1 MKRFS
6 AISEM
11 ATAGLWCMTVC
22 VVILAMIRTTYAL
35 DNRNDD
41 LIFDATKESMS
52 LVLPHDTY
60 PGFNIQRISA
70 AGLTTTSA
78 NLSSSSSASGSG
90 DPMATYKLNKKY
102 AKYFTVLENGM
113 LMTTSDLSP
122 LVNQPVNLV
131 VVEETPNATY
141 THQLQL
147 FVMNRKDMIRFPS
160 ATLEVSGE
168 VMENKA
174 AGTKV
179 QGVPLLQANSLSGHK
194 AISYAIIDG
203 NEDETFTLQN
213 SVTKEM
219 RTTQSIK
226 HGEKAGVWLVTNKP
240 LDREAKNNYSLMI
253 QATDNEGL
261 DKALSRVS
269 IIVLDDND
277 NRPIFTHPNFKFAI
291 AGNKTTNLD
300 GNATVTWD
308 RFTKIGRIQA
318 KDADGDRVA
327 YKLLTPNNLIVI
339 VPQTGELL
347 LAGEPDRSELLL
359 KVEAHDL
366 RTPSLTSKKPV
377 DVLVEF
383 VAPDPVSVV
392 VQHLEHD
399 DAYAQQHSHRRDKRR
414 VTRAVR
420 PTKRI
425 EFTEADGDTEGK
437 SVFQLEKETDR
448 ETFKIRDEN
457 PWVTVEPNGAVRT
470 KKKWDY
476 EELGPE
482 KTIDFWVIIS
492 NSGQSGK
499 FYDFVFLFFVA
510 ISETHTE
517 NHRIILRA
525 RYFRIWKRRVKCN
538 HGEKNAN
545 KTCEPKPK
553 IINSIEKKT
562 ILLLGFASSLPLAS
576 QCAPN
581 RFACICRIL
590 SAQKKVNKN
599 GSSCV
604 GYMFA
609 LIPVK

>member
-1 MKRFS
+1 MMNLGAAEMMRRQSSVVEPSSTTAVVGGRRQQPRRPMKRFS

-11 ATAGLWCMTVC
+11 ATAGVWCMTIC

-78 NLSSSSSASGSG
+78 NLSSSASASGSG
-90 DPMATYKLNKKY
+90 DPMATYTLNKKY

-141 THQLQL
+141 KHQLQL

-194 AISYAIIDG
+194 SISYAIIDG

-240 LDREAKNNYSLMI
+240 LDREAKNNYTLMI
-253 QATDNEGL
+253 QATDNDGL

-277 NRPIFTHPNFKFAI
+277 NRPIFTHPSFKFAI

-499 FYDFVFLFFVA
+499 FYEFFSFFLRSNFR
-510 ISETHTE
+510 IHTE

-525 RYFRIWKRRVKCN
+525 RYFRIWERRVECN
-538 HGEKNAN
+538 HGAKEMWIKR
-545 KTCEPKPK
+545 
-553 IINSIEKKT
+553 
-562 ILLLGFASSLPLAS
+562 AS
-576 QCAPN
+576 PN
-581 RFACICRIL
+581 
-590 SAQKKVNKN
+590 
-599 GSSCV
+599 
-604 GYMFA
+604 
-609 LIPVK
+609 P

>member
-1 MKRFS
+1 MIDLGAAEMMRRQSSVIGLSSTTTTALVDAHRPTKRFS
-6 AISEM
+6 AISKM
-11 ATAGLWCMTVC
+11 TTTAAWCMAFC

-41 LIFDATKESMS
+41 LVFDATKESMS

-60 PGFNIQRISA
+60 PGFNVQRISA
-70 AGLTTTSA
+70 AGMAATTPA
-78 NLSSSSSASGSG
+78 NMSSMSSSSGSG
-90 DPMATYKLNKKY
+90 DPMATYTLNKKY

-147 FVMNRKDMIRFPS
+147 FVMNRKDMIRFPT

-194 AISYAIIDG
+194 SITYAIIDG

-261 DKALSRVS
+261 DKALSRVT
-269 IIVLDDND
+269 ITVLDDND
-277 NRPIFTHPNFKFAI
+277 NRPIFSHPNFKFAI
-291 AGNKTTNLD
+291 AGNKTMNLD

-308 RFTKIGRIQA
+308 RFTKIGRIHA

-359 KVEAHDL
+359 KIEAHDL

-499 FYDFVFLFFVA
+499 FYVFVIFFFATFAFILEVFNIDFRESKKKH
-510 ISETHTE
+510 IQKITE
-517 NHRIILRA
+517 SFKHNFGFRSLNFTI
-525 RYFRIWKRRVKCN
+525 RYLDSR
-538 HGEKNAN
+538 
-545 KTCEPKPK
+545 
-553 IINSIEKKT
+553 
-562 ILLLGFASSLPLAS
+562 
-576 QCAPN
+576 
-581 RFACICRIL
+581 
-590 SAQKKVNKN
+590 
-599 GSSCV
+599 
-604 GYMFA
+604 
-609 LIPVK
+609 